1 MTLKYSIP
9 IQGMTCASCVARVE
23 RVLQKLP
30 GVQTVAVNLATEK
43 AQIEGDFELDA
54 AIASVRKAGYEVP
67 TQVLDLAISEMTCAS
82 CVGRVE
88 KVLRRQV
95 GVLSATVN
103 LATERARIEVL
114 QGFDVKASLDACQR
128 AGYPARLI
136 EDQVPDI
143 ATKFAQAEVHT
154 TPPWQIYL
162 GFALSVPL
170 MAPMLLSPF
179 GIDWMISGW
188 WQWALAT
195 PVQVLLGARFYRGAF
210 RAVLAGSGNMD
221 LLVALGTSSAYGLS
235 LYLLL
240 TQQAHVS
247 HGMLHLYFESSAV
260 VITLVWF
267 GKWLETRAKAQTVS
281 ALRALETLRP
291 STALVRR
298 GGVDQEVALNQIE
311 VGDILVL
318 RPGARLAVD
327 GEVVEGESHCDE
339 SMLTGESLPVAKS
352 SGARV
357 YAGTVNGEGLMLVK
371 AQGLGANSMLA
382 QIIRMVEEAQAVK
395 APIQALV
402 DKISAVFVPVVLLVS
417 LITFAV
423 WLWLTGDWQTAI
435 MNAVAVQV
443 IACPCALGLA
453 TPAAMMVGTGVAA
466 RFGILIKDAQALEL
480 AHRIDTVCFDKT
492 GTLTQGKPSLKKIEL
507 SPTWSGDQAEFL
519 RLAAVVQQ
527 HSDHPLATAVMHAFQ
542 SLVQNPERK
551 DDGMNDQMDVHDN
564 ENNQEQNQEQKD
576 TASSSTPTEL
586 SANVM
591 EAKAIAGRGAMA
603 KESIVENGKPI
614 GVRQIYL
621 GNAALMHSL
630 AVSDTQMTAL
640 QAVVERAQE
649 AGHTVS
655 YLACIETTEGNNDTH
670 DDASTDAHPDCHTEA
685 QLLGVLVFGD
695 LIKETA
701 VAASQA
707 LHHMGLK
714 LVLISGDNR
723 GAANVVAQALAIDQ
737 VHAQVM
743 PSEKSHIIQALQ
755 KEGRQVAMVGDGI
768 NDAPALAAANVGIAM
783 STGTDVA
790 MHVAGITLMRG
801 DPYMVAA
808 AIDISKATYRKIQQN
823 LMWAFLYNVVGIP
836 LAALGYLNPMIAGA
850 AMAMS
855 SVSVISNALLL
866 RRWKPRS

>member
-1 MTLKYSIP
+1 MTLKQSIP
-9 IQGMTCASCVARVE
+9 IHGMTCASCVSRVE

-30 GVQTVAVNLATEK
+30 GVQAVAVNLATEK
-43 AQIEGDFELDA
+43 AQVEGDFELAA

-67 TQVLDLAISEMTCAS
+67 TQMLDLAISEMTCAS

-88 KVLRRQV
+88 KILRRQT

-103 LATERARIEVL
+103 LATERARLEVL

-128 AGYPARLI
+128 AGYPAHLI
-136 EDQVPDI
+136 EDQTSDI
-143 ATKFAQAEVHT
+143 ATKNSQAEVRT
-154 TPPWQIYL
+154 APPWQIYL
-162 GFALSVPL
+162 GFALSLPL
-170 MAPMLLSPF
+170 MAPMFLSLF
-179 GIDWMISGW
+179 GIDWMISAW

-195 PVQVLLGARFYRGAF
+195 PVQVLLGARFYRGAY
-210 RAVLAGSGNMD
+210 RALLAGSGNMD

-311 VGDILVL
+311 LDDVLVL

-327 GEVVEGESHCDE
+327 GAVLEGESHCDE

-352 SGARV
+352 IGTRV
-357 YAGTVNGEGLMLVK
+357 YAGTVNGEGLLLVK

-382 QIIRMVEEAQAVK
+382 QIIRMVEQAQAVK

-402 DKISAVFVPVVLLVS
+402 DKISAVFVPVVLLIS
-417 LITFAV
+417 LLTFAV

-492 GTLTQGKPSLKKIEL
+492 GTLTLGKPSLKKIEL
-507 SPTWSGDQAEFL
+507 SPTWTGDQAQLL

-527 HSDHPLATAVMHAFQ
+527 HSDHPLASAVMNAYQ
-542 SLVQNPERK
+542 TSVA
-551 DDGMNDQMDVHDN
+551 NDIEHGG
-564 ENNQEQNQEQKD
+564 E
-576 TASSSTPTEL
+576 SIHL
-586 SANVM
+586 GANVI

-603 KESIVENGKPI
+603 KEAILEHGAAL
-614 GVRQIYL
+614 GVREIYL
-621 GNAALMHSL
+621 GNAALMQCI
-630 AVSDTQMTAL
+630 AVSDVQLAAL
-640 QAVVERAQE
+640 QSAVASAQE
-649 AGHTVS
+649 AGHTIS
-655 YLACIETTEGNNDTH
+655 YLACIETRDEVARTEL
-670 DDASTDAHPDCHTEA
+670 A
-685 QLLGVLVFGD
+685 GVLVFGD
-695 LIKETA
+695 RIKDTA
-701 VAASQA
+701 AAASEA
-707 LHHMGLK
+707 LHQMGLK

-723 GAANVVAQALAIDQ
+723 GAANAVAQALKMDQ

-755 KEGRQVAMVGDGI
+755 QEGRQVAMVGDGI

-801 DPYMVAA
+801 DPYLVAA
-808 AIDISKATYRKIQQN
+808 AIDISKVTYRKIQQN
-823 LMWAFLYNVVGIP
+823 LMWAFLYNVIGIP

-850 AMAMS
+850 AMALS